1 MKHLINKHLFLIF
14 VVIPAVWVNI
24 PGCAGSS
31 GKSINIGPVPHA
43 NGIPGNGDSTRSDD
57 PARDPKNRPNPYTP
71 DKDPIAPLAGPGTK
85 PADTSS
91 VVVTPVV
98 VEQPL
103 PAAPSLPAVV
113 TPAPATTT
121 PAPAIVGAPAS
132 CTGYYALGYGDPYQS
147 NGTGAWLAKNKAD
160 FTEPCAINAP
170 ACTSNGDLG
179 FGTKW
184 AHGKLWLA
192 KLTDAKKGM
201 EDVCIITKLT
211 GTNG

>member
-1 MKHLINKHLFLIF
+1 MKQLINKHLFLIF

-24 PGCAGSS
+24 LGCAGSS

-57 PARDPKNRPNPYTP
+57 PARDPKNLPDPYTP
-71 DKDPIAPLAGPGTK
+71 DKEPIAPLAEPGTK

-98 VEQPL
+98 VEPPL

-113 TPAPATTT
+113 TPAPATT
-121 PAPAIVGAPAS
+121 PAPASVGAPTK
-132 CTGYYALGYGDPYQS
+132 CTGYYALGYGAPYQS
-147 NGTGAWLAKNKAD
+147 NDTGPWLAKNKAD